1 MFCKPRDDQFGHYSC
16 DSDGRKICLPGWHGA
31 TCENA
36 TCKPGCD
43 PVYGSCDYP
52 GDCKWVN
59 FTNII
64 ANWFLKRVILNN

>member
-1 MFCKPRDDQFGHYSC
+1 MFCKPRDDQFGHYTC

-52 GDCKWVN
+52 GECK
-59 FTNII
+59 
-64 ANWFLKRVILNN
+64 